1 MNAQENKTRP
11 NIARFFRYYFYLRKD
26 KENELETIANI
37 RAGVEFKGAN
47 LWILIFA
54 ILIASLGL
62 NINSTAVVIG
72 AMLISPLMGPLIGMG
87 LSLGI
92 NDYELLKKSLKVIR
106 WQRSS
111 VSLRR
116 RFSSS
121 FPLLT
126 TAVGIAG
133 PYLPHHLRCFY
144 CVAWRFGRFYC
155 PFHKR

>member
-92 NDYELLKKSLKVIR
+92 NDYELLKKSLK
-106 WQRSS
+106 Q
-111 VSLRR
+111 LRR
-116 RFSSS
+116 MEPVFLVQ
-121 FPLLT
+121 FPYQQRK
-126 TAVGIAG
+126 AYIQ
-133 PYLPHHLRCFY
+133 YSDR
-144 CVAWRFGRFYC
+144 RM
-155 PFHKR
+155 